1 MSSKQIRVKALGAAK
16 DLAMRS
22 AFYITLLNFAQI
34 SVTAYYTTLRYYLP
48 FNFYVYFALLVV
60 LIMAMMAFEYFVM
73 MPSQIAWLNEQMYKH
88 QNPIVKDLRRIEKRL
103 DHIERILHARQ
114 RN

>member
-1 MSSKQIRVKALGAAK
+1 MQIRVKPLGALK
-16 DLAMRS
+16 DLAIRS
-22 AFYITLLNFAQI
+22 AFYITVLNFAQI

-48 FNFYVYFALLVV
+48 FNFYMYFALLVV

-88 QNPIVKDLRRIEKRL
+88 QNPIVSDLRRIEKRL
-103 DHIERILHARQ
+103 VRIERVLNKRAQ
-114 RN
+114 N